1 MAKASKSADAQKK
14 AFTLLTKAKAT
25 GDMKEVS
32 PNLGEQNV
40 DPTKSD
46 DAPDEKTEGKPDGN
60 PPKEVKSSDIIY
72 KKPVRLHL

>member
-25 GDMKEVS
+25 EDMQEVS
-32 PNLGEQNV
+32 PNLIE
-40 DPTKSD
+40 SD
-46 DAPDEKTEGKPDGN
+46 GSADEKPDEKTS
-60 PPKEVKSSDIIY
+60 KEVKSSDIIY